1 MLNCYIVDDEQNAVD
16 ALTAMLKKKFTQQV
30 KICGS
35 NIKASAAI
43 EEIEQLQPDVVF
55 LDVEMPELNGL

>member
-16 ALTAMLKKKFTQQV
+16 ALAAMLKKKFALQV

-35 NIKASAAI
+35 NIKASVAI
-43 EEIEQLQPDVVF
+43 EEIEQYNEWAGIIKTF
-55 LDVEMPELNGL
+55 S